1 MGFYVKLTQGP
12 VPTLRSEQEDVCIIK
27 SSHFGQQ
34 VDARLD
40 SVGLGTEHLPRD
52 VDEV

>member
-12 VPTLRSEQEDVCIIK
+12 VPTLRSEQEDVHIIK
-27 SSHFGQQ
+27 SSHFGEQ
-34 VDARLD
+34 VRARLD
-40 SVGLGTEHLPRD
+40 CVGLGTECLPRD